1 MEPMI
6 NPYIIY
12 ICVCVICTLI
22 SSNCLTYS
30 GIYIFSGLSVLVSGY
45 LIYVCISGLFLI
57 HQLNLA
63 HSPPPFGCCCC
74 CCCYSSRSTFFFF
87 QYLFLYSLLFY
98 CFYTKIYNL
107 QFIPN
112 LYESSSCTTEHVLGN
127 KFKKKNKNNKNQ
139 FSNR

>member
-87 QYLFLYSLLFY
+87 NIFSYIHYFFIASILKYIIYSLFQT
-98 CFYTKIYNL
+98 CMSI
-107 QFIPN
+107 I
-112 LYESSSCTTEHVLGN
+112 LYDRTCIG
-127 KFKKKNKNNKNQ
+127 K
-139 FSNR
+139 